1 MDFPGK
7 EMRSPLCDVS
17 TTTEKNDNDDTTATA
32 ALGPHGKRVLLG
44 LDARPCF
51 SFRGAAF

>member
-44 LDARPCF
+44 LDARPYF